1 MIPKIQTKVFFTG
14 ELIER
19 SSRHSCGMGGL
30 SANARRRELKI
41 EDNDEY
47 PAWRLHPNR
56 VFSNEC
62 SECKNPRSQG
72 CLAFESFEGRDV
84 YYFKLYVLRASLV
97 FFIII
102 NFPFVLCRNGHE
114 FL

>member
-1 MIPKIQTKVFFTG
+1 MWD
-14 ELIER
+14 
-19 SSRHSCGMGGL
+19 GGL

-47 PAWRLHPNR
+47 PR

-72 CLAFESFEGRDV
+72 CLAYESSEGRDV